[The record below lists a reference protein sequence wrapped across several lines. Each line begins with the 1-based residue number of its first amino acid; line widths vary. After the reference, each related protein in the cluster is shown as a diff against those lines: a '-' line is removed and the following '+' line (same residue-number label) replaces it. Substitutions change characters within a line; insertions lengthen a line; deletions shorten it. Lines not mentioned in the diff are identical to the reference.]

1 MTKGIDSKTDIAL
14 IKSDIA
20 YIKSDMGEIKIGIK
34 GLPLLFASKEELKDV
49 AKDTERRLNYLEEV
63 CKNIIAGPK
72 RFVVPIL
79 TALASSTITYLII
92 EYMEHQA
99 QLK

>member
-34 GLPLLFASKEELKDV
+34 GLPLLFASKEELRDV
-49 AKDTERRLNYLEEV
+49 AKDTERRLNYVEKICE
-63 CKNIIAGPK
+63 NITTGPK
-72 RFVVPIL
+72 RYILPIL